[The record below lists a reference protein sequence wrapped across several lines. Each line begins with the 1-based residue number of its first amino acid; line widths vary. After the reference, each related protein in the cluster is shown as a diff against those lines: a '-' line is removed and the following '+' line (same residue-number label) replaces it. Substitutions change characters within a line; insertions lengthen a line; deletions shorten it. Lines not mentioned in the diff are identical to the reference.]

1 MRSLLNL
8 LFCDAP
14 YYTCVSFVEKYVNFG
29 QQTSTNPN
37 TGKPMKIL
45 IKQATVV
52 SKQSQFNNKKVD
64 VLIEGGIIN
73 QISEAPLGVEVDKVF
88 EGDGLHLSLGF
99 ADITANFADP
109 GFEYKEDFKSGAAAA
124 IAGGYTAVG
133 VQPTTQP
140 ALHTKSEIEYVVAKS
155 ANKGLEVWPIGSLF
169 VANEGKD
176 LAELYDM
183 QLAGAVAFSDAK
195 KPIADAGALSRA
207 IQYAGG
213 INSPVMVLPYDKTIA
228 PGGMVNEGEVATRL
242 GLKGIP
248 ALAEEL
254 MVARNIALAEYN
266 NAPLHFT
273 AISTQGSV
281 ALVRK
286 AKAQGLAITAGVNF
300 YNLFQTDEELTGFDS
315 NFKVTPPLRTQA
327 DVDALIAGLQD
338 GTIDIINADHTP
350 ENIENKD
357 VEFDFA
363 AYGMIGFEVAFAA
376 LNTHVAPKIGLDK
389 LITILTENP
398 RKLFGR
404 PLPDFAEG
412 AKANFTLFNP
422 TQQFTFEKT
431 DIRSKSKNTPFVGT
445 EFTGK
450 VVATILN

>member
-1 MRSLLNL
+1 MGKFYGKFV
-8 LFCDAP
+8 LFL
-14 YYTCVSFVEKYVNFG
+14 VN
-29 QQTSTNPN
+29 QPN
-37 TGKPMKIL
+37 ILYSKGKSMKIL

-52 SKQSQFNNKKVD
+52 NAGSKFNKKKVD
-64 VLIEGGIIN
+64 VLIENGIIAKV
-73 QISEAPLGVEVDKVF
+73 SESPLTVEADKII
-88 EGDGLHLSLGF
+88 ESDGLHLSIGW

-109 GFEYKEDFKSGAAAA
+109 GFEYKEDMASGAAAA
-124 IAGGYTAVG
+124 QMGGYTAVG

-140 ALHTKSEIEYVVAKS
+140 ALHTKAEIEYVVAKS
-155 ANKGLEVWPIGSLF
+155 ANNAVEIWPIGSLF

-183 QLAGAVAFSDAK
+183 KLAGAVAFSDAK

-207 IQYAGG
+207 MQYAGG
-213 INSPVMVLPYDKTIA
+213 INTPIMVLPYDKTVA
-228 PGGMVNEGEVATRL
+228 PGGMVNEGEVATAL

-254 MVARNIALAEYN
+254 MVARNIKLAEYN

-281 ALVRK
+281 KLIRE
-286 AKAQGLAITAGVNF
+286 AKASGLKITAGVNF
-300 YNLFQTDEELTGFDS
+300 YNLFQTDEALKGFDS
-315 NFKVTPPLRTQA
+315 NFKVSPPLRTRA
-327 DVDALIAGLQD
+327 DVDALVEGLKD
-338 GTIDIINADHTP
+338 GTIDIINADHNP
-350 ENIENKD
+350 ENIEQKD

-389 LITILTENP
+389 LIGILTENP
-398 RKLFGR
+398 RKLFSR
-404 PLPDFAEG
+404 EVPQLEEG
-412 AKANFTLFNP
+412 AKANLTLFNP
-422 TQQFTFEKT
+422 TEKFTFEKAN
-431 DIRSKSKNTPFVGT
+431 IRSKSKNTPYIGT

-450 VVATILN
+450 VIATVRG

>member
-1 MRSLLNL
+1 MGKICEKFV
-8 LFCDAP
+8 LFLD
-14 YYTCVSFVEKYVNFG
+14 N
-29 QQTSTNPN
+29 QPN
-37 TGKPMKIL
+37 ILYSKGKSMKIL

-52 SKQSQFNNKKVD
+52 NAGSKFNKKKVD
-64 VLIEGGIIN
+64 VLIENGVIAKVSESPLAVDADKIIESN
-73 QISEAPLGVEVDKVF
+73 
-88 EGDGLHLSLGF
+88 GLHLSVGW

-109 GFEYKEDFKSGAAAA
+109 GFEYKEDMVSGAAAA
-124 IAGGYTAVG
+124 QMGGYTAVG

-140 ALHTKSEIEYVVAKS
+140 ALHTKAEIEYVVAKS
-155 ANKGLEVWPIGSLF
+155 TNKAVEIWPIGSLF

-183 QLAGAVAFSDAK
+183 KLAGAVAFSDAK

-207 IQYAGG
+207 LQYAGG
-213 INSPVMVLPYDKTIA
+213 INTPIMVLPYDKTVA
-228 PGGMVNEGEVATRL
+228 PGGIVNEGEVATAL

-254 MVARNIALAEYN
+254 MVARNIKLAEYN

-281 ALVRK
+281 KLIRE
-286 AKAQGLAITAGVNF
+286 AKAAGLKITAGVNF
-300 YNLFQTDEELTGFDS
+300 YNLFQTDEALKGFDS
-315 NFKVTPPLRTQA
+315 NFKVSPPLRTQA
-327 DVDALIAGLQD
+327 DVDALVEGLKD
-338 GTIDIINADHTP
+338 GTIDIINADHNP
-350 ENIENKD
+350 ENIEHKD

-398 RKLFGR
+398 RKLFSR
-404 PLPDFAEG
+404 ELPQLEEG
-412 AKANFTLFNP
+412 AKANLTLFNP
-422 TQQFTFEKT
+422 SEKFTFEKEN
-431 DIRSKSKNTPFVGT
+431 IRSKSKNTPYIGT

-450 VVATILN
+450 VIATVMGN